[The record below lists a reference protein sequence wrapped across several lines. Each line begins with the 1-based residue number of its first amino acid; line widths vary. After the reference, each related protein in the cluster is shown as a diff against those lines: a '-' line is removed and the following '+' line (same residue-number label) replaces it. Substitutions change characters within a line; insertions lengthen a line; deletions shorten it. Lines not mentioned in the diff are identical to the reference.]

1 MPAIEKCYSI
11 VRYGISGVV
20 EMNIPEEVD
29 RIQEFVDRENFH
41 AAINIAISALN
52 ECRRNKDQEGIDLF
66 LDLIGGIVDTMRSKY
81 SGI

>member
-1 MPAIEKCYSI
+1 
-11 VRYGISGVV
+11 
-20 EMNIPEEVD
+20 MNIPEEVD